1 MTEYICSVCKY
12 NTSRKDLIT
21 KHMDRKIKC
30 KSEYENL
37 EDYEV
42 PERRIIEIPVSF
54 TCKQCTKKFKTNKI
68 FQKHK
73 ETCYKE
79 IQKSATSSSATEPNI
94 LKELEL
100 AYKKIKSLEKQI
112 EDLKKTRIISN
123 NSTNN
128 INIYVMTSGT
138 MENVMKSIP
147 LLLNDMSTK
156 DGNKTFLIKDSTT
169 KDSLEIY
176 DIETDE
182 D

>member
-1 MTEYICSVCKY
+1 MTEYICSICKY

-21 KHMDRKIKC
+21 RHMDRKIKC

-54 TCKQCTKKFKTNKI
+54 TCKQCTKKFKTSKI

-73 ETCYKE
+73 ETCPVHKE
-79 IQKSATSSSATEPNI
+79 TPIEAIKDS
-94 LKELEL
+94 KELDL

-112 EDLKKTRIISN
+112 EDLKKTRTISN

-128 INIYVMTSGT
+128 INIYVMTTGT
-138 MENVMKSIP
+138 IENVIKSIP
-147 LLLNDMSTK
+147 LLLNNLDSKGT
-156 DGNKTFLIKDSTT
+156 DKTFLIKDSPT

-176 DIETDE
+176 DIDE